1 MASSIFVVE
10 VATEEGS
17 AAAIGF
23 PAASLI
29 IVIS

>member
-1 MASSIFVVE
+1 MASPIFVIE
-10 VATEEGS
+10 VAAEEGS